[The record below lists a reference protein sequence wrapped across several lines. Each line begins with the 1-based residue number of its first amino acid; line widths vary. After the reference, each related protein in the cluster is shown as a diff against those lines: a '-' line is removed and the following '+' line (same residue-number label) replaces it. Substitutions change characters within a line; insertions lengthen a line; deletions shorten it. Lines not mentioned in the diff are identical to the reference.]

1 MQIRQNAMAQFPSS
15 VMLRRLALLTVFL
28 VGMLAPVLLQTFPSL
43 RVVSSSRE
51 IARVASQDGRE
62 DAVLVEVES
71 GLIRRQQSWA
81 VHVVPHGMPIGKGPS
96 IFSARQVTDG
106 SIAWVEASLLQ
117 IRYRRARID
126 YFTNSCSSPND
137 EKYPAIEVRLA
148 PLSAGFS
155 YLQRATATT
164 FQAEPPADRY

>member
-1 MQIRQNAMAQFPSS
+1 MQIRQNATVQFPASI
-15 VMLRRLALLTVFL
+15 MLRRLALLTAFL
-28 VGMLAPVLLQTFPSL
+28 VGMLAPVLLPTFPSL
-43 RVVSSSRE
+43 TIRSSSRE
-51 IARVASQDGRE
+51 VIRVASRDGRE

-71 GLIRRQQSWA
+71 GLIGRQQSWE
-81 VHVVPHGMPIGKGPS
+81 VHVIPHGMPIGKSPS

-126 YFTNSCSSPND
+126 YFTNSWSFPND
-137 EKYPAIEVRLA
+137 EKYPPIEVRLV

-155 YLQRATATT
+155 YLQRATAVP
-164 FQAEPPADRY
+164 FQAEPPADRN